1 MSAQENDKA
10 LEGQASGAS
19 VTSADDYSAALVS
32 ALNAALANIPVTDGR
47 IVELPVELNQ
57 FRAAALANR
66 PRQQFDIEP
75 ANFAASLASGAR
87 GAEC

>member
-1 MSAQENDKA
+1 MSAQENDKS
-10 LEGQASGAS
+10 LQGQAPGAS
-19 VTSADDYSAALVS
+19 VTLADAYSAALVS
-32 ALNAALANIPVTDGR
+32 ALNAALANIPLADVR

-75 ANFAASLASGAR
+75 ASFAASLASGAR
-87 GAEC
+87 GGE